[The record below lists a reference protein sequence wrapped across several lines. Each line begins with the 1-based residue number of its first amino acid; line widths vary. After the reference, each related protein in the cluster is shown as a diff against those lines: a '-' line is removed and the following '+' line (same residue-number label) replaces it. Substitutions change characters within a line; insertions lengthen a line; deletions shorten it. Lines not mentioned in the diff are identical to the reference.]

1 LILVFII
8 IVVVTVC
15 YGRVE
20 AIATDSGIEEMLVG
34 FVVSCAYREEGSIMY
49 WLSPEFDVHS
59 WWKNSIHDK
68 VVVFTVEPLTT
79 GFMING
85 IATITSGA

>member
-1 LILVFII
+1 LILVFIM
-8 IVVVTVC
+8 IVVITVC

-20 AIATDSGIEEMLVG
+20 AVATDSGIEEMLVG
-34 FVVSCAYREEGSIMY
+34 FVVGGTYRHKCSIMY
-49 WLSPEFDVHS
+49 WLSPEFDVKS

-79 GFMING
+79 GFMMNG
-85 IATITSGA
+85 IATISSEA

>member
-1 LILVFII
+1 MILVFII

>member
-1 LILVFII
+1 M

-20 AIATDSGIEEMLVG
+20 AIATDSSIEEMLVG
-34 FVVSCAYREEGSIMY
+34 LVVGCAYRHECSVMY

-68 VVVFTVEPLTT
+68 VVVFTVEPHTT
-79 GFMING
+79 SFMINR